1 MKKLITFFLLCWITF
16 NATAQVYRSEK
27 QLSPGIANDYFI
39 YFTKSVK
46 GKFYYLDKMAI
57 HKYENGILFNYPD
70 GPKTFTL
77 SGYDSV
83 MLDDLEEFQGNVYIA
98 AYHRFKVGTDTIG
111 ICYFDG
117 TSWKPVVSSKN
128 LRALR
133 LCAAGNFLYIT
144 DYSGDLYKMD
154 ASHTIT
160 KIRNRKSVNIRD
172 MIIYNKTEITWIDS
186 FNIYKYNGN
195 SFDSIPNK
203 YKGLYSSVISDH
215 DSDIYVRQNKYLFK
229 MGKTFG
235 IQLLDSSSVP
245 YYVQFIGKINNY
257 LYART
262 YNSEWKFQ
270 VFDLNT
276 KKFIDILNLKN
287 DGIKGSYNKI
297 YSKRDD
303 YSVGGKCKLYEVI
316 EAAVIEGNIYND
328 LNRNC
333 VKNKGETAKQKTK
346 VVFSNGTETQLAITN
361 DTGYFVTGIVPGNY
375 AINIEKKYIQILYDS
390 CGGTKT
396 YSAGNTYKLN
406 IPYRFIYPKKDVA
419 VSFVSH
425 LGSQARRG
433 FQEGYNL
440 VYNNL
445 GSTDENIK
453 LVLEYPD
460 SLTFISSDLNPTSH
474 VGRKLTFEIKNVLAD
489 QIGYIFLKFHI
500 NAKKQLNSGIRF
512 IAYTDAFS
520 NDLDSSDNRD
530 TLDLRTVAAIDPNLK
545 ESYPD
550 GLVKNPVSKIKYHI
564 QFQNEGN
571 YYATRVVVVD
581 TIDRKLPLTK
591 LQMIGTKH
599 PYTLRVEN
607 GNVLIWEFDNI
618 QLMPKS
624 MDEYASRGYIS
635 FEAPLARPLN
645 YDESVKNR
653 AHIYFDYE
661 DPLATPYAIVGV
673 GKDPNSVKPMVSSK
687 HSISVFPN
695 PSQEQFNIQAE
706 GQIGSI
712 KVFDMMGRLIL
723 SQRIQNA
730 KQILEVGN
738 WSKGI
743 YILHF
748 EDKGISMKLVKE

>member
-1 MKKLITFFLLCWITF
+1 MKKIIISFLLCWITF
-16 NATAQVYRSEK
+16 NATAQVYRAEK
-27 QLSPGIANDYFI
+27 QLSPGIANDNFI

-98 AYHRFKVGTDTIG
+98 AYHRFKVGTDTMG

-117 TSWKPVVSSKN
+117 NSWKPVVSSKN

-203 YKGLYSSVISDH
+203 FKGLYSSVLSDH

-235 IQLLDSSSVP
+235 IQVLDSSSTP

-276 KKFIDILNLKN
+276 KKFIDILTLNN

-303 YSVGGKCKLYEVI
+303 YSVGGKCKLFEVI
-316 EAAVIEGNIYND
+316 EASVIEGNIFND
-328 LNRNC
+328 LNKNC
-333 VKNKGETAKQKTK
+333 TKNKGENAKQKTK

-361 DTGYFVTGIVPGNY
+361 DTGHFITGIVPGNY
-375 AINIEKKYIQILYDS
+375 SIKFEKKHIHMLYDS
-390 CGGTKT
+390 CGGNKT
-396 YSAGNTYKLN
+396 FLAGNTYNLN
-406 IPYRFIYPKKDVA
+406 IPYRFEQPKKDVS
-419 VSFVSH
+419 VYFICH
-425 LGSQARRG
+425 LGSRARRG
-433 FQEGYNL
+433 FQETYNL
-440 VYNNL
+440 VYTNL
-445 GSTDENIK
+445 GSTSEDIK
-453 LVLEYPD
+453 LELEYPD
-460 SLTFISSDLNPTSH
+460 SVTFNSSSVTPINHS
-474 VGRKLTFEIKNVLAD
+474 GRKLTFEIKSVSSD
-489 QIGYIFLKFHI
+489 EKGYILIKFVI
-500 NAKKQLNSGIRF
+500 NAKKQLNSAIQF
-512 IAYTDAFS
+512 ISKTDNIAT
-520 NDLDSSDNRD
+520 DLDSSNNRD
-530 TLDLRTVAAIDPNLK
+530 TLIVTTVAAIDPNIK
-545 ESYPD
+545 ESSPQ
-550 GLVKNPVSKIKYHI
+550 GFVKNPVSKIKYHI

-581 TIDRKLPLTK
+581 TFDGKLPLTK
-591 LQMIGTKH
+591 LQMLGTKH

-618 QLMPKS
+618 KLMPKS
-624 MDEYASRGYIS
+624 MDEDGSRGFIS
-635 FEAPLARPLN
+635 FEVPLYKPLKYGEN
-645 YDESVKNR
+645 INNR

-661 DPLATPYAIVGV
+661 DPIATPYAIVEV
-673 GKDPNSVKPMVSSK
+673 GKDPNSVNPVYTQQ
-687 HSISVFPN
+687 HALTIYPN
-695 PSQEQFNIQAE
+695 PTQNSFTILGENTLGA
-706 GQIGSI
+706 I
-712 KVFDMMGRLIL
+712 KVYDMMGRLMISKESKNYSEIIET
-723 SQRIQNA
+723 SQ
-730 KQILEVGN
+730 
-738 WSKGI
+738 WPKGV
-743 YILHF
+743 YTVFF
-748 EDKGISMKLVKE
+748 EQKGISMKVLKQ